1 MGTPSFLPFSFLL
14 QMVLPASEEEKEE
27 EEEEEEE
34 TTRCENDVVLV
45 LEMPI
50 FNLVLEV
57 SKL

>member
-1 MGTPSFLPFSFLL
+1 VLLGRMGTPSFLPFPFLL
-14 QMVLPASEEEKEE
+14 QMVLPASEEE
-27 EEEEEEE
+27 EEEE
-34 TTRCENDVVLV
+34 TARCENDVVLV

>member
-1 MGTPSFLPFSFLL
+1 MGTPSFLPFPFLL
-14 QMVLPASEEEKEE
+14 QMVLPASEEE
-27 EEEEEEE
+27 EEEEEE
-34 TTRCENDVVLV
+34 TARCENDVVLV

>member
-1 MGTPSFLPFSFLL
+1 
-14 QMVLPASEEEKEE
+14 MVLPASEEEKEE

>member
-14 QMVLPASEEEKEE
+14 QMVLPASEEE

>member
-1 MGTPSFLPFSFLL
+1 MGTPSFLPFPFLL
-14 QMVLPASEEEKEE
+14 QMVLPASEEEE

-34 TTRCENDVVLV
+34 TARCENDVVLV

>member
-1 MGTPSFLPFSFLL
+1 MLLGRMGTPSFLPFPFLL
-14 QMVLPASEEEKEE
+14 QMVLPASEEEED
-27 EEEEEEE
+27 EEE
-34 TTRCENDVVLV
+34 TARCENDVVLV